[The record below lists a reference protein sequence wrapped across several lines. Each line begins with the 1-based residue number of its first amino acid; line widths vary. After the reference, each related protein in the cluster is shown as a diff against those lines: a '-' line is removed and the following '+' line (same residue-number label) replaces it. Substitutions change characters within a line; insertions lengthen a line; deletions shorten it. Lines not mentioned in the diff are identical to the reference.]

1 LDEAEE
7 VGQAVSASLTQLILK
22 RGERR

>member
-1 LDEAEE
+1 LEEAEE